1 MLSTIFRH
9 KYLLEYEPE
18 EIRFGGCVMLRDF
31 GPWKKDQG
39 IDIFFVQ
46 LESGLMEERDYNGNV
61 KRSCNLALEAV

>member
-1 MLSTIFRH
+1 
-9 KYLLEYEPE
+9 
-18 EIRFGGCVMLRDF
+18 MLRDF